1 MDEEELEQ
9 PSSKINV
16 GSFFERVDSVDR
28 VANRALS
35 QSSSN
40 LGIIN
45 NQKLIIQSLSVSI
58 EAMETKIRDI
68 ANYIIIEKKAEKDA
82 ADDRLLEQE
91 DKEQKQ
97 SMLERALKGDTGP
110 KGDPGKPAE
119 QQQQGGGG
127 SFLGGLLKGLATLGI
142 STFALKYIGPVLL
155 PKLLL
160 LAKTKLIPI
169 IGTALKGGFVKLA
182 ALIGKVITGLVAK
195 IPFVGKA
202 LAGSALFTGVGAA
215 IIGIGNFISNAL
227 SGKGG
232 GGGGAVTD
240 SNVGMTDPTVETEM
254 ADTMKEKDLVKGK
267 PIKNKR
273 GRIIGYEKAEETEEV
288 EGESF
293 SEYRNRTGNVES
305 EGESF
310 SEYRN
315 RTGNVESEE
324 KEVTT
329 ELDSENIEEKPE
341 NDINSME
348 NREKRARRQIE
359 IYTEKL
365 NNTSNS
371 RMKNIYM
378 RKINEA
384 KEFLKEGQFSVE
396 SQFPQVEQYDI
407 DIDPNKNI
415 IDQVYE
421 GMGFVEAN
429 KQDRDL
435 SLLDDTNARVDR
447 IVQSTTDAGNIDQNQ
462 GVIVPRNTSQ
472 TSESTIKL
480 AKSDVKFVQLTA
492 NPYISISPTSKGLPP
507 EVLRRLS

>member
-82 ADDRLLEQE
+82 AEDRLLEQE

-119 QQQQGGGG
+119 QQQGGGG

-142 STFALKYIGPVLL
+142 SAFALKYIGPVLL

-215 IIGIGNFISNAL
+215 IVGIGNFISNAL

-232 GGGGAVTD
+232 GGGGAVTG
-240 SNVGMTDPTVETEM
+240 SNVGMTDPTVETGM
-254 ADTMKEKDLVKGK
+254 ADTMKEKDL
-267 PIKNKR
+267 
-273 GRIIGYEKAEETEEV
+273 V

-305 EGESF
+305 EEPK
-310 SEYRN
+310 E
-315 RTGNVESEE
+315 EE
-324 KEVTT
+324 KKFKVTT
-329 ELDSENIEEKPE
+329 IKKDKSVEDLERDYAASLAKV
-341 NDINSME
+341 
-348 NREKRARRQIE
+348 K
-359 IYTEKL
+359 KL
-365 NNTSNS
+365 KDDGATD
-371 RMKNIYM
+371 
-378 RKINEA
+378 RKIN
-384 KEFLKEGQFSVE
+384 F
-396 SQFPQVEQYDI
+396 
-407 DIDPNKNI
+407 
-415 IDQVYE
+415 
-421 GMGFVEAN
+421 AN
-429 KQDRDL
+429 KQAEIIKSALDMKKSQMGLGSQEEKDLGRMLKESGYGKGKSSFSATTEYKIVEPIKQDKDL

-447 IVQSTTDAGNIDQNQ
+447 IVQSTTDTGNIDQNQ

-480 AKSDVKFVQLTA
+480 AKSDVKFVQLTS
-492 NPYISISPTSKGLPP
+492 NPYISISPQSKGLPP

>member
-82 ADDRLLEQE
+82 AEDRLLEQQ
-91 DKEQKQ
+91 DAEQK
-97 SMLERALKGDTGP
+97 RAMTDKALRGEPGP
-110 KGDPGKPAE
+110 QGEPGKPAE
-119 QQQQGGGG
+119 EQQGGGG
-127 SFLGGLLKGLATLGI
+127 FLGGLLKGLATLGI
-142 STFALKYIGPVLL
+142 SAFALKYIGPVLL

-232 GGGGAVTD
+232 GGGGAVSD
-240 SNVGMTDPTVETEM
+240 SNVGITDPTVETGM
-254 ADTMKEKDLVKGK
+254 ADTMKEKDLV
-267 PIKNKR
+267 
-273 GRIIGYEKAEETEEV
+273 EEED
-288 EGESF
+288 
-293 SEYRNRTGNVES
+293 VES
-305 EGESF
+305 ES
-310 SEYRN
+310 
-315 RTGNVESEE
+315 
-324 KEVTT
+324 
-329 ELDSENIEEKPE
+329 
-341 NDINSME
+341 NDINVKGE
-348 NREKRARRQIE
+348 F
-359 IYTEKL
+359 
-365 NNTSNS
+365 
-371 RMKNIYM
+371 
-378 RKINEA
+378 
-384 KEFLKEGQFSVE
+384 KEESYELSSSKKGNVTTISSKFEGQTRFDRETGKAYVLGEEVTVE
-396 SQFPQVEQYDI
+396 GYNEYMNLPGRKQYDKDELVKI
-407 DIDPNKNI
+407 IEKHAVNKVEPVKENVNI
-415 IDQVYE
+415 QVQ
-421 GMGFVEAN
+421 
-429 KQDRDL
+429 KQDKDL

-480 AKSDVKFVQLTA
+480 AKSDVKFVQLTS

>member
-82 ADDRLLEQE
+82 AEDRKLEQE

-119 QQQQGGGG
+119 QQQGGGG

-142 STFALKYIGPVLL
+142 SAFALKYIGPVLL

-232 GGGGAVTD
+232 GGGGAVTG
-240 SNVGMTDPTVETEM
+240 SNVGMTDPTVETGM
-254 ADTMKEKDLVKGK
+254 ADTMKEKDL
-267 PIKNKR
+267 
-273 GRIIGYEKAEETEEV
+273 V

-305 EGESF
+305 EEEEVKSES
-310 SEYRN
+310 
-315 RTGNVESEE
+315 
-324 KEVTT
+324 
-329 ELDSENIEEKPE
+329 
-341 NDINSME
+341 NDINV
-348 NREKRARRQIE
+348 KG
-359 IYTEKL
+359 
-365 NNTSNS
+365 
-371 RMKNIYM
+371 
-378 RKINEA
+378 
-384 KEFLKEGQFSVE
+384 EFKEGSYEFSS
-396 SQFPQVEQYDI
+396 SQEGNVTTTSSKFEGVTRFDQKTGKAYILGEEVTHEGYNEYMNLPGRKQYDKDELVKI
-407 DIDPNKNI
+407 IEKHAVNKVEPVKENVNI
-415 IDQVYE
+415 QVD
-421 GMGFVEAN
+421 

-472 TSESTIKL
+472 VSESTIKL

-492 NPYISISPTSKGLPP
+492 NPYLSISPISKGLPP

>member
-82 ADDRLLEQE
+82 AEDRLLEQQ
-91 DKEQKQ
+91 DAEQK
-97 SMLERALKGDTGP
+97 RAMTDKALRGEPGP
-110 KGDPGKPAE
+110 QGEPGKPAE
-119 QQQQGGGG
+119 QQQGGGG

-142 STFALKYIGPVLL
+142 SAFALKYIGPVLL

-232 GGGGAVTD
+232 GGGGAVTG
-240 SNVGMTDPTVETEM
+240 SNVGMTDPTVETGM
-254 ADTMKEKDLVKGK
+254 ADTMKEKDL
-267 PIKNKR
+267 
-273 GRIIGYEKAEETEEV
+273 V

-305 EGESF
+305 EEPKEEEKKFKVTTGKKDKSVEELER
-310 SEYRN
+310 EYAAGLAKVQKMKDEGRN
-315 RTGNVESEE
+315 IRKIEFEQDKVDITKSVLDMKKADMGLGSEE
-324 KEVTT
+324 DKAIGKMLKEAGMGEGKSSYSATT
-329 ELDSENIEEKPE
+329 E
-341 NDINSME
+341 
-348 NREKRARRQIE
+348 
-359 IYTEKL
+359 Y
-365 NNTSNS
+365 
-371 RMKNIYM
+371 
-378 RKINEA
+378 KI
-384 KEFLKEGQFSVE
+384 VE
-396 SQFPQVEQYDI
+396 PI
-407 DIDPNKNI
+407 
-415 IDQVYE
+415 
-421 GMGFVEAN
+421 
-429 KQDRDL
+429 KQDKDL

-480 AKSDVKFVQLTA
+480 AKSDVKFVQLTS

>member
-82 ADDRLLEQE
+82 AEDRKLEQE

-119 QQQQGGGG
+119 QQQGGGG

-142 STFALKYIGPVLL
+142 SAFALKYIGPVLL

-232 GGGGAVTD
+232 GGGGAVTG
-240 SNVGMTDPTVETEM
+240 SNVGMTDPTVETGM
-254 ADTMKEKDLVKGK
+254 ADTMKEKDL
-267 PIKNKR
+267 
-273 GRIIGYEKAEETEEV
+273 V

-305 EGESF
+305 EEEEVKSES
-310 SEYRN
+310 
-315 RTGNVESEE
+315 
-324 KEVTT
+324 
-329 ELDSENIEEKPE
+329 
-341 NDINSME
+341 NDINV
-348 NREKRARRQIE
+348 KG
-359 IYTEKL
+359 
-365 NNTSNS
+365 
-371 RMKNIYM
+371 
-378 RKINEA
+378 
-384 KEFLKEGQFSVE
+384 EFKEGSYEFSSSQEGNVTTTSSKFEGVTRFDQKTMKPYILGEEVTVE
-396 SQFPQVEQYDI
+396 GYNEYLNLPDRDSKDAMIKIIEKHAVNKVEPVKENVNIQVD
-407 DIDPNKNI
+407 
-415 IDQVYE
+415 
-421 GMGFVEAN
+421 

-472 TSESTIKL
+472 VSESTIKL

-492 NPYISISPTSKGLPP
+492 NPYLSISPISKGLPP
-507 EVLRRLS
+507 EVLRRLT

>member
-16 GSFFERVDSVDR
+16 GCVFERVDSVDR

-68 ANYIIIEKKAEKDA
+68 ANYIIIEKKSEKDA
-82 ADDRLLEQE
+82 AEDRLLEQQ
-91 DKEQKQ
+91 DAEQK
-97 SMLERALKGDTGP
+97 RAMTDKALRGEPVPQGE
-110 KGDPGKPAE
+110 PGKPAE
-119 QQQQGGGG
+119 EQQGGGG
-127 SFLGGLLKGLATLGI
+127 FLGGLLKGLATLGI
-142 STFALKYIGPVLL
+142 SAFALKYIGPVLL

-240 SNVGMTDPTVETEM
+240 SNVGITDPTVETGM
-254 ADTMKEKDLVKGK
+254 TNTMQENDLV
-267 PIKNKR
+267 P
-273 GRIIGYEKAEETEEV
+273 A
-288 EGESF
+288 ESF
-293 SEYRNRTGNVES
+293 SEYRNRGGNEES
-305 EGESF
+305 EEEVKSGGYTETFSNEGGKSEFSF
-310 SEYRN
+310 SESADGSESNIKRSYEGTTN
-315 RTGNVESEE
+315 RIDLETG
-324 KEVTT
+324 KTYILGTEVTT
-329 ELDSENIEEKPE
+329 DGYNEFGALPE
-341 NDINSME
+341 
-348 NREKRARRQIE
+348 RA
-359 IYTEKL
+359 K
-365 NNTSNS
+365 
-371 RMKNIYM
+371 K
-378 RKINEA
+378 
-384 KEFLKEGQFSVE
+384 
-396 SQFPQVEQYDI
+396 DI
-407 DIDPNKNI
+407 DVLKGIVEKHRVNKVEPVKENVNI
-415 IDQVYE
+415 QVD
-421 GMGFVEAN
+421 

-480 AKSDVKFVQLTA
+480 AKSDVKFVQLTP

>member
-82 ADDRLLEQE
+82 AEDRKLEQE

-119 QQQQGGGG
+119 QQQGGGG

-142 STFALKYIGPVLL
+142 SAFALKYIGPVLL

-232 GGGGAVTD
+232 GGGGAVTG
-240 SNVGMTDPTVETEM
+240 SNVGMTDPTVETGM
-254 ADTMKEKDLVKGK
+254 ADTMKEKDL
-267 PIKNKR
+267 
-273 GRIIGYEKAEETEEV
+273 V

-305 EGESF
+305 EEEEVKSES
-310 SEYRN
+310 
-315 RTGNVESEE
+315 
-324 KEVTT
+324 
-329 ELDSENIEEKPE
+329 
-341 NDINSME
+341 NDINV
-348 NREKRARRQIE
+348 KG
-359 IYTEKL
+359 
-365 NNTSNS
+365 
-371 RMKNIYM
+371 
-378 RKINEA
+378 
-384 KEFLKEGQFSVE
+384 EFKEGSYEFSS
-396 SQFPQVEQYDI
+396 SQEGNVTTTSSKFEGVTRFDQKTGKAYILGEEVTHEGYNEYMNLPGRKQYDKDELVKI
-407 DIDPNKNI
+407 IEKHAVNKVEPVKENVNI
-415 IDQVYE
+415 QVD
-421 GMGFVEAN
+421 

-472 TSESTIKL
+472 VSESTIKL

-492 NPYISISPTSKGLPP
+492 NPYLSISPISKGLPP
-507 EVLRRLS
+507 EVLRRLT

>member
-35 QSSSN
+35 QSTSN
-40 LGIIN
+40 LGIVN

-82 ADDRLLEQE
+82 AEDRKLEQE

-119 QQQQGGGG
+119 EQQGGGG
-127 SFLGGLLKGLATLGI
+127 FLGGLLKGLATLGI
-142 STFALKYIGPVLL
+142 SAFAIKYIGPVLL

-232 GGGGAVTD
+232 GGGTVTD
-240 SNVGMTDPTVETEM
+240 SNVGMTDPTVEIGMT
-254 ADTMKEKDLVKGK
+254 DTMQKKDLV
-267 PIKNKR
+267 P
-273 GRIIGYEKAEETEEV
+273 A
-288 EGESF
+288 ESF
-293 SEYRNRTGNVES
+293 SEYRNRTGK
-305 EGESF
+305 
-310 SEYRN
+310 
-315 RTGNVESEE
+315 VESEE
-324 KEVTT
+324 EEVK
-329 ELDSENIEEKPE
+329 SES
-341 NDINSME
+341 NDINFKSE
-348 NREKRARRQIE
+348 FKEGSYEFSSSEKDGVTSTSSEFEGTARFDLKTGKAYILGEEVTIE
-359 IYTEKL
+359 GYNEYVNLPDEERFSKDGMMKIIEKHAV
-365 NNTSNS
+365 N
-371 RMKNIYM
+371 KV
-378 RKINEA
+378 EP
-384 KEFLKEGQFSVE
+384 LKENVNI
-396 SQFPQVEQYDI
+396 QVQ
-407 DIDPNKNI
+407 
-415 IDQVYE
+415 
-421 GMGFVEAN
+421 
-429 KQDRDL
+429 KQDKDL
-435 SLLDDTNARVDR
+435 SLLDDTNRRVDN
-447 IVQSTTDAGNIDQNQ
+447 IISSTTDEGNKDQNTGTLVQ
-462 GVIVPRNTSQ
+462 AETPQVAEADIKPTEAPMPFFRVIKNPH
-472 TSESTIKL
+472 I
-480 AKSDVKFVQLTA
+480 A
-492 NPYISISPTSKGLPP
+492 NSPKDNKLPP
-507 EVLRRLS
+507 EILRMIS

>member
-82 ADDRLLEQE
+82 AEDRLLEQQ
-91 DKEQKQ
+91 DAEQK
-97 SMLERALKGDTGP
+97 RAMTDKALRGEPGP
-110 KGDPGKPAE
+110 QGEPGKPAE
-119 QQQQGGGG
+119 EQQGGGG
-127 SFLGGLLKGLATLGI
+127 FLGGLLKGLATLGI
-142 STFALKYIGPVLL
+142 SAFALKYIGPVLL

-232 GGGGAVTD
+232 GGGGAVTS
-240 SNVGMTDPTVETEM
+240 SNVGITDPTVETGM
-254 ADTMKEKDLVKGK
+254 TDTMQEKDLV
-267 PIKNKR
+267 P
-273 GRIIGYEKAEETEEV
+273 A
-288 EGESF
+288 
-293 SEYRNRTGNVES
+293 
-305 EGESF
+305 ESF

-324 KEVTT
+324 EKVKSPPAENKKEAIIERRIKRLKQLEDEYAKEPRGTKRKEVLGRKIESQKKRLNALGVNT
-329 ELDSENIEEKPE
+329 SEITIEGTSLESAQKEVIESGAITPMGDNSTYEDRMNLIEVNEEK
-341 NDINSME
+341 
-348 NREKRARRQIE
+348 
-359 IYTEKL
+359 
-365 NNTSNS
+365 
-371 RMKNIYM
+371 
-378 RKINEA
+378 
-384 KEFLKEGQFSVE
+384 
-396 SQFPQVEQYDI
+396 
-407 DIDPNKNI
+407 
-415 IDQVYE
+415 
-421 GMGFVEAN
+421 
-429 KQDRDL
+429 RDL